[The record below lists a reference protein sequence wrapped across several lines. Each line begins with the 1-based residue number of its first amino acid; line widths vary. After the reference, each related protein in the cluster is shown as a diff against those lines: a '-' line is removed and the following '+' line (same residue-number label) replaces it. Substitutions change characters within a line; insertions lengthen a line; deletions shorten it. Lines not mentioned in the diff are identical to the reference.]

1 MNISSFEI
9 IGSKEKAIAI
19 VEIPDELK
27 RDQKQI
33 AQEILKNHKNVKTV
47 LKKTSERTG
56 TYRIKKYRIITGDK
70 NTEVIHKESGCRFK
84 LDPRKVYFSSR
95 EGTERLRIA
104 NQVKK
109 NEKVLVMFAG
119 VGPFSIVISKKQ
131 PSSEIV
137 AIEINSK
144 AVKYMKEN
152 IKLNKIENITPIRG
166 DVREKTKKY
175 FSYFDRIVMPLP
187 HDAEKFLNLAIRCLN
202 KKGIIHLYI
211 IEREDKIKQKAKK
224 IISKIKN
231 HKVKYKIKKVLPYSP
246 RTNKYCIDIR
256 LM

>member
-27 RDQKQI
+27 RNQKQI
-33 AQEILKNHKNVKTV
+33 AQEILKNHKNVKTA

-104 NQVKK
+104 SQVKK
-109 NEKVLVMFAG
+109 NEKILVMFAG
-119 VGPFSIVISKKQ
+119 VGPFAIIISKKQ
-131 PSSEIV
+131 PSYEIV
-137 AIEINSK
+137 AIEINPQ

-152 IKLNKIENITPIRG
+152 IKLNKIENITPIKG
-166 DVREKTKKY
+166 DVREIPKKY
-175 FSYFDRIVMPLP
+175 FSYFDRIIMPLP
-187 HDAEKFLNLAIRCLN
+187 HDAEKFLNLAIKCLN

-246 RTNKYCIDIR
+246 RTNKYCIDIK

>member
-27 RDQKQI
+27 RNQKQI
-33 AQEILKNHKNVKTV
+33 AQEIFKKHKNVRTV

-70 NTEVIHKESGCRFK
+70 NTQVIHKESGCRFK

-104 NQVKK
+104 GQVKE
-109 NEKVLVMFAG
+109 NEKVLVMFSG
-119 VGPFSIVISKKQ
+119 VGPFAIVISKKQ
-131 PSSEIV
+131 PSSEII
-137 AIEINSK
+137 AIEINPK

-152 IKLNKIENITPIRG
+152 IKLNKINNITPIKG
-166 DVREKTKKY
+166 DVREKTKKH
-175 FSYFDRIVMPLP
+175 FSYFDRIIMPLP
-187 HDAEKFLNLAIRCLN
+187 HEAEKFLNLAIKCLN
-202 KKGIIHLYI
+202 KKGMIHLYI
-211 IEREDKIKQKAKK
+211 IEREDKIKHKAKK

-246 RTNKYCIDIR
+246 RTNKYCIDIK